1 MSEPNERQGMPLPSW
16 PGYPPPAGDPSPYQY
31 PPGSYPPPG
40 YPPASFPQPGYPPA
54 SYPQP
59 GYPQPGYPQPGYSP
73 GSYPAAGYPQPGYPQ
88 PGYPP
93 FPVPPRLVPDGPIY
107 DARALPIDDETL
119 ARRIAAGT
127 SGVRPSHLFIG
138 AAVVLLAIATILGV
152 FLYQGSVNRARAADA
167 ARFASVFCVDEELGN
182 YSDVYQLFSTNM
194 RATIS
199 EGDFIAISTLRQR
212 VNGVVGDC
220 AAATDT
226 SSANAGA
233 FSGQFVTL
241 IMQIKLNDGP
251 HSGTLLLIRQ
261 DNTWKIEHMD
271 DGLRLLDTLPLATPT
286 PLPVASPSPTPVS
299 GP

>member
-16 PGYPPPAGDPSPYQY
+16 PGYPPPAGGPSPYHY

-40 YPPASFPQPGYPPA
+40 SPPAGFPQPAYPPA
-54 SYPQP
+54 SYPP
-59 GYPQPGYPQPGYSP
+59 AAYPQPAYPQPAYPP
-73 GSYPAAGYPQPGYPQ
+73 GSYPAAGYPQPVYPQ
-88 PGYPP
+88 
-93 FPVPPRLVPDGPIY
+93 FPAPPRLVPDGPIY

-138 AAVVLLAIATILGV
+138 AAVVLLAIAAVLGV

-167 ARFASVFCVDEELGN
+167 AHFASVFCVDEELGN
-182 YSDVYQLFSTNM
+182 YADVYQLFSTNM

-199 EGDFIAISTLRQR
+199 EDDFIATSTLRQR
-212 VNGVVGDC
+212 VNGAVRDC
-220 AAATDT
+220 TPATDT

-233 FSGQFVTL
+233 FSGQFVTVA
-241 IMQIKLNDGP
+241 MQITLNDGP

-261 DNTWKIEHMD
+261 DNTWKIENMD
-271 DGLRLLDTLPLATPT
+271 NGLRLLDTLPLATPT
-286 PLPVASPSPTPVS
+286 PIPVASPSPTPAS
-299 GP
+299 AP